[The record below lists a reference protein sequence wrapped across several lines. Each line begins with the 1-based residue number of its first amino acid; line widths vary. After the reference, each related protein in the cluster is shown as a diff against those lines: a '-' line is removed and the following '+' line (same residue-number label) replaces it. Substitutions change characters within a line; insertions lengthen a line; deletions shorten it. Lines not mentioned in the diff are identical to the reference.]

1 MDRGGGDLVVNALG
15 LDLKVP
21 GSNLATLQPVQL
33 NSPNIVQGSAQS
45 EKDK

>member
-21 GSNLATLQPVQL
+21 GSNLATTQPFQL
-33 NSPNIVQGSAQS
+33 NSSNIVQGSAHS
-45 EKDK
+45 EKVK